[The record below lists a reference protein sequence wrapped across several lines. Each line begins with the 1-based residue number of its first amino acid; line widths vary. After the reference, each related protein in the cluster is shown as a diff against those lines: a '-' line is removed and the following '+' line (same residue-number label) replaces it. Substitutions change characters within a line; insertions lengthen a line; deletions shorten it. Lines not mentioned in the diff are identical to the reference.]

1 MLRMPRKKSQYRIVP
16 ATNEKFGSCW
26 ALKEGTVTLGT
37 FVTKVHA
44 EKRKLQL
51 ESKMTEDFL
60 LVATRNQELKI
71 ED

>member
-1 MLRMPRKKSQYRIVP
+1 MPRKKSQYRIVP
-16 ATNEKFGSCW
+16 TTNEKFGSCW
-26 ALKEGTVTLGT
+26 ALKEGTIILGV
-37 FVTKVHA
+37 FITKDHA

-51 ESKMTEDFL
+51 ESKTTEDFL